1 MSEIVLKGVPAASGI
16 ACGPVFIL
24 DKQDFIV
31 PKRAIMAQEI
41 IIEIARFEEA
51 LGKTRQ
57 EILEVKHKIEQEH
70 SSQNAQIFD
79 AHLMVLGDRMLIEQV
94 KKGISEDRFAAEY
107 VFSMVLKKF
116 VQSFAK
122 IKDEYLRERT
132 ADINDIGRRVLKH
145 LMEESR
151 LHDMDNLQEDL
162 IVVAHDLSPSDA
174 VSMYNK
180 KIIAFVTDIG
190 GRTSHT
196 AIIAKSLGVPA
207 VVGLKDATLRLSN
220 QDFIIVDGRQG
231 IIIINP
237 EPATLSLYQKEQN
250 KIIESLG
257 SFDDVKKL
265 PAETLDNRSV
275 AVLANLELAEE
286 IKVVQKFCPQGIGLY
301 RTEFFYMNRIDL
313 PSEEEQF
320 KSYSSVAQTMG
331 SDPVTIRTLDLGGD
345 KFISSVQIPKDMSPF
360 LGWRAIQ
367 FCLERQDIF
376 KTQLRAILRAS
387 AFGNIRLMYP
397 MIAGLWELRKAK
409 AILDE
414 VKLNLRE
421 ERIPF
426 NEKMQVG
433 VMIEVPSAVMVADL
447 LAKESDFFSIGTN
460 DLIQYTLAVDRTN
473 EKTAHLYQ
481 PFHPAVLRMIK
492 RVIDAGHKEGLP
504 VSLCGEMSGEPTQ
517 ALLLIGMGIDALS
530 TSSNS
535 ILPIKKLIRSIR
547 FEDAQHLVRE
557 VLELSTA
564 DEIEEY
570 VMLKTKELAPK
581 LFTGDSFMGH

>member
-31 PKRAIMAQEI
+31 PKRGIMDQEI

-57 EILEVKHKIEQEH
+57 EILEVRNKIEQEH
-70 SSQNAQIFD
+70 GSQNAQIFD

-94 KKGISEDRFAAEY
+94 KKGISEDRFSAEY

-145 LMEESR
+145 LMDESR
-151 LHDMDNLQEDL
+151 LHDLDNLQEDL

-207 VVGLKDATLRLSN
+207 VVGLKDATLRVSN

-237 EPATLSLYQKEQN
+237 DPATLSLYQKEQN

-320 KSYSSVAQTMG
+320 KSYSAVAQTMG

-367 FCLERQDIF
+367 FCLERPDIF

-397 MIAGLWELRKAK
+397 MIAGLGELRKAN

-414 VKLNLRE
+414 VKMNLSE
-421 ERIPF
+421 EHISF
-426 NEKMQVG
+426 NDNIQVG

-447 LAKESDFFSIGTN
+447 LAKEADFFSIGTN

-547 FEDAQHLVRE
+547 FEDARHLVRE
-557 VLELSTA
+557 VLDLSTA

-570 VMLKTKELAPK
+570 VMSKIKELAPK
-581 LFTGDSFMGH
+581 LFTGDSFMGY